1 MRILFLA
8 WRDLAHPNAGGSEV
22 VIDRLIR
29 ELQERGHEATLMCG
43 GPIEERPYPVI
54 QNGSTYSQYITAPF
68 RYARQF
74 RDVDV
79 VVDVANGVPY
89 LTPFWRRGPSVCILF
104 HVHGNQW
111 QRYFPKPVARVFA
124 SLEQR
129 GIPSI
134 YKDVPLVTISDSG
147 AHELE
152 ILGVSPRNI
161 HVLNLGV
168 DLKDLDT
175 IPAKSEDPLF
185 ISVGRL
191 ALNKRIDLLL
201 DMWAEV
207 GPQIGGRLLIIGDGP
222 ERERL
227 AARVRDEPALRG
239 AEILGRV
246 SDERKAELM
255 HEAWLLVHSAERE
268 GWGLVILEAARCA
281 TPSIG
286 FRVKGVK
293 DAILHGKTGLLAK
306 DEEAFTQAW
315 LSLASDTERRSQ
327 LAAAA
332 ELRSQD
338 FTWQRTIDTFVE
350 AVEASG
356 TKTVHDPLAEGPSKG
371 IARSVHLF
379 SLFRKETQEPDHFY
393 HYLAADTVRSIERHA
408 DVRGSLTLDVGGGPG
423 YVAEA
428 LRHAGADCIV
438 VDYSAEELALH
449 GRSATGAVQ
458 GDAQALPFKTGSAR
472 VIHCSNVLEHVPNW
486 HALLEEIVRVLEPR
500 AGIGYLSFTPWLS
513 PWGGH
518 ETSPWHYLGGER
530 AAKRF
535 QRKTG
540 KAPKNRF
547 GESLHRVKAADVI
560 AWFNSRPDIEVF
572 DVRPRYLPNWLG
584 WIARIPGIREVFAWN
599 LVIVF
604 RRRAVEKKTSSA
616 GS

>member
-1 MRILFLA
+1 
-8 WRDLAHPNAGGSEV
+8 
-22 VIDRLIR
+22 
-29 ELQERGHEATLMCG
+29 
-43 GPIEERPYPVI
+43 
-54 QNGSTYSQYITAPF
+54 
-68 RYARQF
+68 
-74 RDVDV
+74 
-79 VVDVANGVPY
+79 
-89 LTPFWRRGPSVCILF
+89 
-104 HVHGNQW
+104 
-111 QRYFPKPVARVFA
+111 
-124 SLEQR
+124 
-129 GIPSI
+129 
-134 YKDVPLVTISDSG
+134 
-147 AHELE
+147 
-152 ILGVSPRNI
+152 
-161 HVLNLGV
+161 
-168 DLKDLDT
+168 
-175 IPAKSEDPLF
+175 
-185 ISVGRL
+185 
-191 ALNKRIDLLL
+191 
-201 DMWAEV
+201 MWAEV

-227 AARVRDEPALRG
+227 TARVRDEPALRG

-246 SDERKAELM
+246 SAERKAELM

-268 GWGLVILEAARCA
+268 GWGLVILEAARCS

-293 DAILHGKTGLLAK
+293 DAIIHGKTGVLAK
-306 DEEAFTQAW
+306 DEAGFTEAW

-350 AVEASG
+350 AVEAAG
-356 TKTVHDPLAEGPSKG
+356 TKTVHDPLADGPSKG
-371 IARSVHLF
+371 IGRSVHLF
-379 SLFRKETQEPDHFY
+379 SLFRKETQEPDRFY
-393 HYLAADTVRSIERHA
+393 HYLAADTIRSIERHA

-535 QRKTG
+535 ERRNG
-540 KAPKNRF
+540 EPPKNKF

-584 WIARIPGIREVFAWN
+584 WVARIPGIREVFAWN

-604 RRRAVEKKTSSA
+604 RRRAVAKTPNA
-616 GS
+616 GSV